1 MNKSL
6 LMSLGVFSLVLVCAP
21 SFAGKA
27 EVDVAVDLYK
37 QSHADQCQK
46 KKIQVQLLIAHQ
58 SHDQEK
64 LNQLEPQLEAINK
77 RLKPT
82 EDKLNA
88 LKATMNK
95 NPDDK
100 SAYETALLELGDCE

>member
-1 MNKSL
+1 MNKRSL
-6 LMSLGVFSLVLVCAP
+6 TILAFASACFFSFS
-21 SFAGKA
+21 SFAA
-27 EVDVAVDLYK
+27 SPDVETALGLYK

-46 KKIQVQLLIAHQ
+46 KKIQVQLFLAHQ
-58 SHDQEK
+58 SHDQDK
-64 LNQLEPQLEAINK
+64 LGKLEPELEAINK

-88 LKATMNK
+88 LKANMNK

-100 SAYETALLELGDCE
+100 SAFETALLQVRDCE

>member
-1 MNKSL
+1 MNKCSFL
-6 LMSLGVFSLVLVCAP
+6 ILAITLGFSAP
-21 SFAGKA
+21 SFAA
-27 EVDVAVDLYK
+27 SADVEAALGLYK
-37 QSHADQCQK
+37 QSHAEQCQK
-46 KKIQVQLLIAHQ
+46 KKIQVELLVAHR

-64 LNQLEPQLEAINK
+64 LKQLEPELNAINK

-88 LKATMNK
+88 LKANMNK

-100 SAYETALLELGDCE
+100 SAYETALLDLGDCE